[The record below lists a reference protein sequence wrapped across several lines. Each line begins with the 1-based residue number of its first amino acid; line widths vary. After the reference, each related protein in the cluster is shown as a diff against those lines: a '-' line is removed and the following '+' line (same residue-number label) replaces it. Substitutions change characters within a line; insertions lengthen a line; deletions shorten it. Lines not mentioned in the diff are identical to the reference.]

1 MSLLLGC
8 IADDFTGA
16 TDLAG
21 TLVRA
26 GMRTVQMIDVPAP
39 GTVLDDVDAIVIA
52 LKSRTI
58 PPAEAIEKSLAALEW
73 LRANG
78 CQQYFFKYCSTFDST
93 DEGNIGPVGEALLA
107 ALDSD
112 FTIACPAFPRN
123 NRTICKGY
131 LFAGDVLLN
140 ESGMQD
146 HPLTPMRDPNLVRVL
161 DRQTQGAVG
170 LVDYDTVRRGAI
182 ETRAAFDT
190 LRADGKSFAIVDALD
205 EDDLMKIGEACAD
218 MKLITG
224 GSGIAIGLPENF
236 RRGGLLEAGITAD
249 SMPKID
255 GYAAVLSGSCSRA
268 TNAQVA
274 LMAETCPS
282 FQIDPLALAKGDDVA
297 SAAIDWA
304 TPKLADG
311 PVLIYA
317 TAEPDAVRQIQ
328 AQLGV
333 DEAGALVEN
342 AMATIARGLVDAGV
356 WRLIV
361 AGGETSGAVVG
372 ALNVPGLR
380 IGPEIDPGVPWTAS
394 LGDPE
399 LLLAL
404 KSGNF
409 GTPDFFTK
417 ALGMLP

>member
-1 MSLLLGC
+1 
-8 IADDFTGA
+8 
-16 TDLAG
+16 
-21 TLVRA
+21 
-26 GMRTVQMIDVPAP
+26 
-39 GTVLDDVDAIVIA
+39 
-52 LKSRTI
+52 
-58 PPAEAIEKSLAALEW
+58 
-73 LRANG
+73 
-78 CQQYFFKYCSTFDST
+78 
-93 DEGNIGPVGEALLA
+93 
-107 ALDSD
+107 
-112 FTIACPAFPRN
+112 
-123 NRTICKGY
+123 
-131 LFAGDVLLN
+131 
-140 ESGMQD
+140 
-146 HPLTPMRDPNLVRVL
+146 
-161 DRQTQGAVG
+161 
-170 LVDYDTVRRGAI
+170 
-182 ETRAAFDT
+182 
-190 LRADGKSFAIVDALD
+190 
-205 EDDLMKIGEACAD
+205 
-218 MKLITG
+218 
-224 GSGIAIGLPENF
+224 
-236 RRGGLLEAGITAD
+236 
-249 SMPKID
+249 
-255 GYAAVLSGSCSRA
+255 
-268 TNAQVA
+268 
-274 LMAETCPS
+274 MAETCPS

-394 LGDPE
+394 LGAPE